1 MKRKI
6 LFGVLILIVVV
17 AIIGYR
23 MYSKQT
29 PDIVQDDAAIAV
41 TAKDL
46 IAAFEKDTAAA
57 SKIYVDKIV
66 EVTGTVKSV
75 DTAGAVVMGEEGMP
89 SEVVVGLDRRHLK
102 DVEKIRVGAVA
113 VLQGICSGYNKSSG
127 NADDLLA
134 GLGATIQLR
143 SAGIKN
149 KN

>member
-6 LFGVLILIVVV
+6 FAGVLILIVVV

-29 PDIVQDDAAIAV
+29 PDIVDETADVIV

-57 SKIYVDKIV
+57 GKMYLDKILA
-66 EVTGTVKSV
+66 VTGTVKNV
-75 DTAGAVVMGEEGMP
+75 DTSGAVVMGEEGTP
-89 SEVVVGLDRRHLK
+89 SEVVIGLDRRHLK

-113 VLQGICSGYNKSSG
+113 TLQGICSGYNKSSG
-127 NADDLLA
+127 DTDDLLA
-134 GLGATIQLR
+134 ALGATIQLR
-143 SAGIKN
+143 SAGIKS
-149 KN
+149 KK